1 MLSAS
6 FDAFEGRHVVTV
18 DIKGAF
24 LEAKVPDDM
33 ELIVKMTGELAQIM
47 CEINPEMKC
56 DDQGVLYLQ
65 CVKALYGRIELKQ
78 LNCST
83 IT

>member
-1 MLSAS
+1 MLSLLIS
-6 FDAFEGRHVVTV
+6 R
-18 DIKGAF
+18 K
-24 LEAKVPDDM
+24 AKVPDDM
-33 ELIVKMTGELAQIM
+33 ELMVKMTGELAQIM

-65 CVKALYGRIELKQ
+65 CVKAFYGRIELKQ